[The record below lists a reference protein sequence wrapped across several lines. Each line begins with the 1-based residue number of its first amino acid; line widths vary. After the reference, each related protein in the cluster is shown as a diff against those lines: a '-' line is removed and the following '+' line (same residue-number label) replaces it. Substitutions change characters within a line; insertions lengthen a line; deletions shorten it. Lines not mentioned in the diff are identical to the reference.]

1 MKTMALTNTETRWG
15 AVARAFHWGMAA
27 LIVAMLLGGTIMVA
41 WPNAELATKFQLY
54 QWHKSFGLVLFAL
67 LLLRLVWRL
76 GQPTPALPATSSA
89 FTRRAAALSHGLLYL
104 LMAALPVTGY
114 LMSSANTLGV
124 PTVLFGIWEVPHVLA
139 ADARLEAIFK
149 QAHDLLGTA
158 LLIVVAVH
166 VLAAVKHAVINRDGI
181 WARMVYGASRV

>member
-1 MKTMALTNTETRWG
+1 MALTNTETRWG
-15 AVARAFHWGMAA
+15 AVARAFHWGMAV

-41 WPNAELATKFQLY
+41 WPNEELATKFQLY
-54 QWHKSFGLVLFAL
+54 QWHKSFGFVLFAL